1 MNNPQLVQQGSATT
15 TLLADNSSL
24 RPTTSTKGVN
34 LCNVNSKELIQLCW
48 DPGGVNNS
56 GLGASRTSSG
66 GEYHELGCHVTL
78 WAETGLPKWAG
89 LKDSRYK
96 RKENIQRGHR
106 SRI

>member
-1 MNNPQLVQQGSATT
+1 
-15 TLLADNSSL
+15 
-24 RPTTSTKGVN
+24 VN

-56 GLGASRTSSG
+56 GLGASHTSSG

-96 RKENIQRGHR
+96 KEGEHSERASIKNIVTLSSSCLRVPL
-106 SRI
+106 SVLAIFLDSMLFPV